1 MRSLARLPFAPL
13 PLAAL
18 LVAAHAPVLAQEAPA
33 PARPASEAAGDT
45 APSIAPSPAPVPARS
60 QSLGQVTVTGESIG
74 LRQSRAN
81 VKITAADLEHYPT
94 GVSADK
100 LLERVSGI
108 QVGSSN
114 AFGGDGFESTISM
127 RGFGKDSI
135 GFSIDGIP
143 NGRTT
148 LGGGSVPTRFF
159 DSSNLAAI
167 DVSQSA
173 GIVGAPSHQALAGH
187 IDYLTQ
193 DPGRAFGLRVEAA
206 TGSAEL
212 GRLYARVDSGEL
224 APGLTA
230 YLSVSRQ
237 QWQVSYVD
245 DPSGHDTRD
254 HADLKLAWRLGQDTT
269 LKLYSSFNERKETS
283 ASNIVTLR
291 QFQTDPKQD
300 GYTDHWTG
308 VPGVDRNYRGL
319 KGNPREDRLSY
330 LSLNTTLGGLKV
342 SAKAYHHGQD
352 GTGKE
357 TGLGNGGYPGLDGSA
372 RSLYFRAN
380 DYDLSRS
387 GALVEVGARHGDL
400 LDWRAG
406 AWYESYERGQV
417 RRWYPVLD
425 EAAGPALADT
435 PVAISED
442 KHWKNRSTMV
452 YLANRS
458 SLLEGGLKLDYGVTY
473 LDNRVDYRAPI
484 QDSRTGKLDFVNQA
498 RVNSGVL
505 PKLGALVPLGANTEL
520 FAGYAKNA
528 ATMTDATLEGG
539 AATTMAAALRPQD
552 MDTAKAFDLGLRHK
566 GDGYAL
572 SVQGFSIRSKETVAA
587 DIAGTLQ
594 SENVDQGRRID
605 GIELSGNARV
615 GAAWRLYGA
624 FTYQKARYALGDVD
638 AQGYPAKGFIRDG
651 ADLVGIAP
659 RNLFLEA
666 TWRPGDAWRLGVN
679 LRHVSSQAGYYANP
693 RVANSGVDERMPAYT
708 LLGASGSYQW
718 DHLTLGLNLEN
729 ITNKHYLSGVAP
741 ELMTSPSSIGRYF
754 IGAPRTVVL
763 WVRME
768 L

>member
-1 MRSLARLPFAPL
+1 MDEVVAFIKESARDL
-13 PLAAL
+13 
-18 LVAAHAPVLAQEAPA
+18 
-33 PARPASEAAGDT
+33 
-45 APSIAPSPAPVPARS
+45 
-60 QSLGQVTVTGESIG
+60 IG
-74 LRQSRAN
+74 FTPE
-81 VKITAADLEHYPT
+81 VFP
-94 GVSADK
+94 
-100 LLERVSGI
+100 VSGKRALRAKE
-108 QVGSSN
+108 N
-114 AFGGDGFESTISM
+114 GD
-127 RGFGKDSI
+127 
-135 GFSIDGIP
+135 
-143 NGRTT
+143 
-148 LGGGSVPTRFF
+148 
-159 DSSNLAAI
+159 A
-167 DVSQSA
+167 
-173 GIVGAPSHQALAGH
+173 
-187 IDYLTQ
+187 
-193 DPGRAFGLRVEAA
+193 
-206 TGSAEL
+206 
-212 GRLYARVDSGEL
+212 
-224 APGLTA
+224 
-230 YLSVSRQ
+230 
-237 QWQVSYVD
+237 
-245 DPSGHDTRD
+245 
-254 HADLKLAWRLGQDTT
+254 
-269 LKLYSSFNERKETS
+269 
-283 ASNIVTLR
+283 
-291 QFQTDPKQD
+291 
-300 GYTDHWTG
+300 
-308 VPGVDRNYRGL
+308 
-319 KGNPREDRLSY
+319 
-330 LSLNTTLGGLKV
+330 
-342 SAKAYHHGQD
+342 
-352 GTGKE
+352 
-357 TGLGNGGYPGLDGSA
+357 
-372 RSLYFRAN
+372 
-380 DYDLSRS
+380 
-387 GALVEVGARHGDL
+387 
-400 LDWRAG
+400 
-406 AWYESYERGQV
+406 
-417 RRWYPVLD
+417 
-425 EAAGPALADT
+425 PALAQSGFD
-435 PVAISED
+435 
-442 KHWKNRSTMV
+442 R
-452 YLANRS
+452 
-458 SLLEGGLKLDYGVTY
+458 LEAFIAETLDEKERLRLKLLNPVGVAAKLVQAHLARTEERLGLLKEDFAAIEDIDAQLGLY
-473 LDNRVDYRAPI
+473 REDLGRDFRFRLADVDNVLFDFEKRGNDFFEDTLRIGRIVD
-484 QDSRTGKLDFVNQA
+484 LVNQA